1 MTNIYEDVFSE
12 LIRLVQ
18 DSRDG
23 CVQRMEDYSKAKGAL
38 LNLGDTRYH
47 SYASMVETNQYRA
60 VKAIERLVVLLFQ
73 KRNDPNFSFYPIA
86 PRYSRM
92 IPEEQAKTRPF
103 QIILTENKVKCG
115 IAFCVAEDEKAF
127 SAAFLDGKFPV
138 DKLKFIKIVDP
149 NEEWY
154 EYIIADD
161 NRNNCKL
168 GIHIEKATIREF
180 WEQYFGRDEYD
191 KLVAHI
197 NAFNEQARD
206 IIGFSTIV
214 TPTDTALARFRVKT
228 GDMLR
233 THPYTAN
240 IPDNIYQHQID
251 IWTKNYI
258 DRGLWRAMVGASN
271 FAVSF
276 ITSEWN
282 YNMYLLTEN
291 LDLAGIVAG
300 YLKSVEQLIWTI
312 IGFQTKQAFQIKA
325 KSKYGG
331 KVDFSATDKELID
344 STLGS
349 LEQVLKENPWMF
361 DVNNFA
367 KHHIIDA
374 IDGWRQK
381 HRNGYFHKH
390 NLQSIDK
397 VKEIREQ
404 TLQLYFLIL
413 GGCTIGDADFPKLG
427 IETTT

>member
-1 MTNIYEDVFSE
+1 MKNIYEDVFSE
-12 LIRLVQ
+12 LIRLVR
-18 DSRDG
+18 DSRDD
-23 CVQRMEDYSKAKGAL
+23 CVQRMEDSSKAKGAL

-47 SYASMVETNQYRA
+47 SYASMVETNEFRA
-60 VKAIERLVVLLFQ
+60 VKTIERLVVSLFQ
-73 KRNDPNFSFYPIA
+73 QRNDPRFSFYPID

-92 IPEEQAKTRPF
+92 MPEEQAKTRPF
-103 QIILTENKVKCG
+103 QTILTENKVKCG
-115 IAFCVAEDEKAF
+115 IVFCVAKDEKVF
-127 SAAFLDGKFPV
+127 SSAFLDGQFTV
-138 DKLKFIKIVDP
+138 DKLKFVKIVDP

-161 NRNNCKL
+161 NRNNGKHA
-168 GIHIEKATIREF
+168 IQIEKATIREF

-191 KLVAHI
+191 LLVAHI

-214 TPTDTALARFRVKT
+214 TPTDTALARFRTKT

-233 THPYTAN
+233 THPYTEH
-240 IPDNIYQHQID
+240 IPDNIYQHQVD
-251 IWTKNYI
+251 IWIKNYI
-258 DRGLWRAMVGASN
+258 DRGLWRAMVGTSN

-276 ITSEWN
+276 ISSEWN

-291 LDLAGIVAG
+291 LDLTSIVAG
-300 YLKSVEQLIWTI
+300 YMKSVEQLIWAI
-312 IGFQTKQAFQIKA
+312 IGFQTKNSFKIKA
-325 KSKYGG
+325 KGG
-331 KVDFSATDKELID
+331 GLVEFSAENESLID

-349 LEQVLKENPWMF
+349 LEQVFKRNSWMF
-361 DVNNFA
+361 DVNDFA
-367 KHHIIDA
+367 KRHIVDA
-374 IDGWRQK
+374 IADWREK
-381 HRNGYFHKH
+381 HRNGFFHKH

-413 GGCTIGDADFPKLG
+413 GGCTISDADFTKLG

>member
-1 MTNIYEDVFSE
+1 MTNIYEVVFSE
-12 LIRLVQ
+12 VISLVR

-38 LNLGDTRYH
+38 LNLGDRRYH
-47 SYASMVETNQYRA
+47 SYASMVETNEFRA
-60 VKAIERLVVLLFQ
+60 VKAIERLTVSLFQ
-73 KRNDPNFSFYPIA
+73 QRNDPRFSFYPID
-86 PRYSRM
+86 PCFSRM
-92 IPEEQAKTRPF
+92 MPEEQTKTRPF
-103 QIILTENKVKCG
+103 QTILTENEVKCG
-115 IAFCVAEDEKAF
+115 IIFCVAEDEKAF
-127 SAAFLDGKFPV
+127 SAAFLDGQFTV
-138 DKLKFIKIVDP
+138 DKLKFVKLVEP

-154 EYIIADD
+154 EYIIADE
-161 NRNNCKL
+161 NRKNEKY
-168 GIHIEKATIREF
+168 GIHIERVTIREF

-191 KLVAHI
+191 LLATHI

-214 TPTDTALARFRVKT
+214 TPTDSALARFRIKT

-240 IPDNIYQHQID
+240 IPDNIYQHQVD

-276 ITSEWN
+276 ISSEWN

-291 LDLAGIVAG
+291 LDLTSIVAG
-300 YLKSVEQLIWTI
+300 YMKSVEQLIWAI
-312 IGFQTKQAFQIKA
+312 IGFQTKNSFKIKA
-325 KSKYGG
+325 KGG
-331 KVDFSATDKELID
+331 GLVEFSAENESLID

-349 LEQVLKENPWMF
+349 LEQVFKRNPWMF
-361 DVNNFA
+361 DVNDFA
-367 KHHIIDA
+367 KRHIIDA
-374 IDGWRQK
+374 IADWREK
-381 HRNGYFHKH
+381 HRNGFFHKH

-413 GGCTIGDADFPKLG
+413 GGCTIDDADFTKLG
-427 IETTT
+427 IETTA

>member
-1 MTNIYEDVFSE
+1 MTDIYEDVFSE
-12 LIRLVQ
+12 LIRLIR

-23 CVQRMEDYSKAKGAL
+23 CVQRTEEYSKAKGSL
-38 LNLGDTRYH
+38 LNLGDARYH
-47 SYASMVETNQYRA
+47 SYASMVETNEFRA
-60 VKAIERLVVLLFQ
+60 VKAIERLAVSLFQ
-73 KRNDPNFSFYPIA
+73 QRNDQRFSFYPIDTCF
-86 PRYSRM
+86 SRM
-92 IPEEQAKTRPF
+92 MPEEQVKRRPF
-103 QIILTENKVKCG
+103 QTILTENKLKCG
-115 IAFCVAEDEKAF
+115 IVFCVTKDEKAF
-127 SAAFLDGKFPV
+127 SAAFLDGRLKV
-138 DKLKFIKIVDP
+138 DKLIFVKIVDP

-154 EYIIADD
+154 EYIIADE
-161 NRNNCKL
+161 NRENGKR
-168 GIHIEKATIREF
+168 GIQIEKVTIQEF

-191 KLVAHI
+191 LLVAHI

-214 TPTDTALARFRVKT
+214 TPTDSALTRFRVKT
-228 GDMLR
+228 GEMLR
-233 THPYTAN
+233 THPYTEN
-240 IPDNIYQHQID
+240 IPDNIYQHQVD

-300 YLKSVEQLIWTI
+300 YLKSVEQLILNI

-325 KSKYGG
+325 KYGG
-331 KVDFSATDKELID
+331 KVDFSTADEELID

-349 LEQVLKENPWMF
+349 LEQVLKENSWMF

-367 KHHIIDA
+367 KRHIIDA
-374 IDGWRQK
+374 IDDWRQK

-397 VKEIREQ
+397 VREIRSQ

-413 GGCTIGDADFPKLG
+413 GGCTIGDADFTKLG
-427 IETTT
+427 IETTP

>member
-1 MTNIYEDVFSE
+1 MENIYEDVFSE
-12 LIRLVQ
+12 LIRLVR

-23 CVQRMEDYSKAKGAL
+23 SVHRMEDYSKAKGAL
-38 LNLGDTRYH
+38 LNLGDTRFR
-47 SYASMVETNQYRA
+47 SYASVVDTNEFRA
-60 VKAIERLVVLLFQ
+60 IKAIERLTMSLFQ
-73 KRNDPNFSFYPIA
+73 QRNDPRFSFYPID

-92 IPEEQAKTRPF
+92 VPEEQAKMRPF
-103 QIILTENKVKCG
+103 QTILTENKVKCG
-115 IAFCVAEDEKAF
+115 IVFCEAEKENAF
-127 SAAFLDGKFPV
+127 SAAFLDGQFKV
-138 DKLKFIKIVDP
+138 DKLVFVKIVEP

-161 NRNNCKL
+161 NRKNAKQ
-168 GIHIEKATIREF
+168 GILIEKVTIREF
-180 WEQYFGRDEYD
+180 WEQYFGRNEYEL
-191 KLVAHI
+191 LVTHI

-214 TPTDTALARFRVKT
+214 TPTDTALSRFRVKT

-233 THPYTAN
+233 TRPYTAS
-240 IPDNIYQHQID
+240 IPDNIYQHQVD

-276 ITSEWN
+276 ISSEWN

-312 IGFQTKQAFQIKA
+312 IGFQTKQTFQIKA
-325 KSKYGG
+325 KYGG
-331 KVDFSATDKELID
+331 KVEFSTADEELID

-349 LEQVLKENPWMF
+349 LEQVLRENPWMF

-367 KHHIIDA
+367 KRHIIDA
-374 IDGWRQK
+374 IDDWRQK

-413 GGCTIGDADFPKLG
+413 GGCTIDDADFLKLG

>member
-1 MTNIYEDVFSE
+1 MDSIYEDVFSE
-12 LIRLVQ
+12 LIRLVR
-18 DSRDG
+18 DSRDD
-23 CVQRMEDYSKAKGAL
+23 CVERMEDYSKAKGAL
-38 LNLGDTRYH
+38 LNLGDTRYR
-47 SYASMVETNQYRA
+47 SYASMVETNELRA
-60 VKAIERLVVLLFQ
+60 VKAIERLTVSLFQ
-73 KRNDPNFSFYPIA
+73 QRNDPRFSFYPID
-86 PRYSRM
+86 PCYSRM
-92 IPEEQAKTRPF
+92 MPEEQAKTRPF
-103 QIILTENKVKCG
+103 QTVLTENNVKCG
-115 IAFCVAEDEKAF
+115 IVFCVSEDEKAV
-127 SAAFLDGKFPV
+127 SAAFMEGQFNV
-138 DKLKFIKIVDP
+138 DKLIFVKIVDP
-149 NEEWY
+149 NKEWY
-154 EYIIADD
+154 EYIISDE
-161 NRNNCKL
+161 NRRNRKQ
-168 GIHIEKATIREF
+168 GIHIEKVIIREF
-180 WEQYFGRDEYD
+180 WDQYFGHNEYEL
-191 KLVAHI
+191 LVTHI
-197 NAFNEQARD
+197 NAFNEETRD

-214 TPTDTALARFRVKT
+214 TPTDIALSRFRAKT

-233 THPYTAN
+233 THPYTVN
-240 IPDNIYQHQID
+240 IPGNIYQHQVD

-258 DRGLWRAMVGASN
+258 DRGLWRAMIGTSN

-312 IGFQTKQAFQIKA
+312 IGFQTKQTFQIKA
-325 KSKYGG
+325 KYGG
-331 KVDFSATDKELID
+331 KVEFFAADEELID

-367 KHHIIDA
+367 KRHIVDA
-374 IDGWRQK
+374 IDDWRQK

-397 VKEIREQ
+397 IKEIREQ

-413 GGCTIGDADFPKLG
+413 GGCTISDADFTKLG

>member
-12 LIRLVQ
+12 LIRLVR

-23 CVQRMEDYSKAKGAL
+23 SVQRMEDYSKAKGAL
-38 LNLGDTRYH
+38 LNLGDTRYR
-47 SYASMVETNQYRA
+47 SYASMVDTNEFRA
-60 VKAIERLVVLLFQ
+60 IKAIERLTVSLFQ
-73 KRNDPNFSFYPIA
+73 QRNDPRFSFYPID
-86 PRYSRM
+86 PRHSRM
-92 IPEEQAKTRPF
+92 MPEEQAKTRPF
-103 QIILTENKVKCG
+103 QTILTENKVKCG
-115 IAFCVAEDEKAF
+115 IVFCEAEKEKAF
-127 SAAFLDGKFPV
+127 SAAFLDGQFKV
-138 DKLKFIKIVDP
+138 DKLVFVKVVDP

-161 NRNNCKL
+161 NRKNAKH
-168 GIHIEKATIREF
+168 GILIEKVTIREF
-180 WEQYFGRDEYD
+180 WEQYFGHDEYD
-191 KLVAHI
+191 LLVAHI

-233 THPYTAN
+233 MHPYTSN
-240 IPDNIYQHQID
+240 IPNNIYQHQID

-258 DRGLWRAMVGASN
+258 DRGLWRAMVGTSN

-276 ITSEWN
+276 ISSEWN

-312 IGFQTKQAFQIKA
+312 IGFQTKQTFQIKA
-325 KSKYGG
+325 KYGG
-331 KVDFSATDKELID
+331 KVEFSTADEELID

-367 KHHIIDA
+367 KRHIIDA
-374 IDGWRQK
+374 IDDWRQK

-397 VKEIREQ
+397 VKEIRNQ

-413 GGCTIGDADFPKLG
+413 GGCTIGDADFTKLG
-427 IETTT
+427 IDTTT